1 MTEDEMA
8 AEADRA
14 LAKYARNE
22 RQILCLS
29 GRMQEI
35 SQALNRLARV
45 TESHQAK
52 SERKRAI
59 EAIGDRN
66 IPNDIDQLAQA
77 LSDRETLKEALEPHG
92 YAHMILRASGGKI
105 MPADDDD

>member
-1 MTEDEMA
+1 MA

-14 LAKYARNE
+14 LIQYARNE

-35 SQALNRLARV
+35 AQALNRLACV
-45 TESHQAK
+45 TENHQAK
-52 SERKRAI
+52 SERKQAI

-66 IPNDIDQLAQA
+66 ILTDVDQLARA
-77 LSDRETLKEALEPHG
+77 LSDRETLKESLDCHG
-92 YAHMILRASGGKI
+92 YGHMIRAPRGKI
-105 MPADDDD
+105 MPAGDDD

>member
-22 RQILCLS
+22 RLVLCLS

-35 SQALNRLARV
+35 TKALNRLARV
-45 TESHQAK
+45 TKSHQAK
-52 SERKRAI
+52 LERKRVI

-66 IPNDIDQLAQA
+66 IPNDVDQLAHA
-77 LSDRETLKEALEPHG
+77 LSDRESLKEALERHG
-92 YAHMILRASGGKI
+92 YGHMIRAPHHGEI